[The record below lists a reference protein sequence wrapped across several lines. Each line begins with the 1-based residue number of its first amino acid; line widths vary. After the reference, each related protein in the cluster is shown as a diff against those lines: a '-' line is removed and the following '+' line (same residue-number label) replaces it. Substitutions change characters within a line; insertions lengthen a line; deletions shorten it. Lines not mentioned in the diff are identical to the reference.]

1 MAPTV
6 TDVLSSTFSC
16 PRRLNVY
23 HHASFV
29 SSVRRSFASL
39 VRSRLASRVSRLAW
53 ELKLKFIARA
63 SRRVASSR
71 TFETFSPHTGTS
83 CKLTRGTFIVRHHG
97 ASPLCAAPAL
107 VAASSPLAFD
117 LAADGFVALF
127 GDAMS
132 LIARSVE
139 FERCERACGGRV
151 ASETRAR
158 RASRCAD
165 GGTRGFA
172 LDETTRERASAARRG
187 KRANE

>member
-1 MAPTV
+1 M
-6 TDVLSSTFSC
+6 
-16 PRRLNVY
+16 
-23 HHASFV
+23 
-29 SSVRRSFASL
+29 
-39 VRSRLASRVSRLAW
+39 
-53 ELKLKFIARA
+53 KFIARA

-139 FERCERACGGRV
+139 FERCDACAVGE
-151 ASETRAR
+151 SRAR
-158 RASRCAD
+158 RVRV
-165 GGTRGFA
+165 
-172 LDETTRERASAARRG
+172 ARRG
-187 KRANE
+187 VRTAGREDSR

>member
-1 MAPTV
+1 M
-6 TDVLSSTFSC
+6 
-16 PRRLNVY
+16 
-23 HHASFV
+23 
-29 SSVRRSFASL
+29 
-39 VRSRLASRVSRLAW
+39 
-53 ELKLKFIARA
+53 KFIARA

-187 KRANE
+187 KRANESIKN